1 MPEPELHIAAELRE
15 AGERESLERESL
27 ETRVATLER
36 ELAQLRGREA
46 GWREERHRLLS
57 ALAEAEREVAGLPAL
72 RAELE
77 ANRDAAYWLA
87 VTRSSWSYRM
97 GALARTAGRLLRRLS
112 GRRPPA

>member
-15 AGERESLERESL
+15 TGERESL
-27 ETRVATLER
+27 ETRVASLER
-36 ELAQLRGREA
+36 ELAQLHGREA

-57 ALAEAEREVAGLPAL
+57 ALEAAEREVTDLPAL

-97 GALARTAGRLLRRLS
+97 GALARTAVRQLRRLR